1 MFDIFFG
8 KMHFLKRITKFL
20 FCKVGQYNFGTTLS
34 RARIKGMVSLWQ
46 GIQQYELYN
55 KYPELFKRL
64 EQVEAEVAG
73 GTTAVIALVRGPQLY
88 IANVGQSTSIFLS
101 SYIAWGNNLLLLFY
115 RTVVV
120 QCCGT
125 VSFFHCT

>member
-1 MFDIFFG
+1 MF
-8 KMHFLKRITKFL
+8 
-20 FCKVGQYNFGTTLS
+20 
-34 RARIKGMVSLWQ
+34 SLWQ

-88 IANVGQSTSIFLS
+88 IANVGQSSSISCLHTLHGIITYILCYCFSSGSITIDTIEESIFGSYMES
-101 SYIAWGNNLLLLFY
+101 SGERPNIQQVRSNQRYSY
-115 RTVVV
+115 
-120 QCCGT
+120 
-125 VSFFHCT
+125 